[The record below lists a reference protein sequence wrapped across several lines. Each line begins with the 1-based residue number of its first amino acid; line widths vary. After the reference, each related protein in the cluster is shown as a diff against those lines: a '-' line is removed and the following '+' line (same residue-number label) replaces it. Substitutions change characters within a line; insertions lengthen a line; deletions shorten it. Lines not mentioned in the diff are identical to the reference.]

1 MNPAENYILNQP
13 EPYRSILLHLQMM
26 IESTLPE
33 VELKYKWNIP
43 CFYIG
48 KSPICYL
55 NASHKKQFVDIAFW
69 NSAHL
74 TKHLTV
80 LISEKRKV
88 VRSLRYFTLEDIDN
102 AILTDVLK
110 DAYSVRQN
118 GFYKREDLD

>member
-1 MNPAENYILNQP
+1 MNPAENYIFNQP
-13 EPYRSILLHLQMM
+13 EPYRSILMHLQMK
-26 IESTLPE
+26 IETTLPG

-74 TKHLTV
+74 TKHLNV

-88 VRSLRYFTLEDIDN
+88 VRSLRYATLEEIDDK
-102 AILTDVLK
+102 ILTEVLE

-118 GFYKREDLD
+118 GFYKRKNID

>member
-1 MNPAENYILNQP
+1 MKLAEEYILNQP
-13 EPYRSILLHLQMM
+13 ELYRSILLHLKMQ
-26 IESTLPE
+26 IELTLPE

-69 NSAHL
+69 NSTHL
-74 TKHLTV
+74 TKHLNV

-88 VRSLRYFTLEDIDN
+88 VRSLRYATLEEIDN
-102 AILTDVLK
+102 NILTDVLK

-118 GFYKREDLD
+118 GFYKREDLR